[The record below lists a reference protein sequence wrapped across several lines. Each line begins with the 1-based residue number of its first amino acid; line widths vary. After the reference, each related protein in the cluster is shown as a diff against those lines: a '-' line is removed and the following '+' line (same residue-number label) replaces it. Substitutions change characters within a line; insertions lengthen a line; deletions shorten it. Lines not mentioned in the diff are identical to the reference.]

1 MDHFTSS
8 SYVSTITII
17 ITIIL
22 TLTTIPA
29 TLCRRSDEFNACSK
43 TFTCG
48 NMTGLSYPFYGL
60 NRPQYCGHP
69 GFELLNCDQ
78 NTQKIQIMILSQKFY
93 VFDINS
99 TASTMRVARQDFF
112 DGSGCP
118 LVLANITIDFSIFQY
133 TDLDANMTLI
143 YDKCALKCP
152 NFSCPWGGTKSVPYL
167 PICFLTDK
175 LMVKFNMSNVIC
187 PKKLMLPVHKTDVL
201 AMDEAGRYLPTSAW
215 NGFQLKW
222 NANDGLCQECV
233 GSGGQCGHDSKSN
246 KFFCFCTD
254 ESKCPFPG
262 SIDKGRRISLSK
274 LNVALIACFS
284 VTGICLIILLVI
296 FFRRRYSSKDR
307 VDQRERRTNV
317 ETFLRGHGS
326 SGPKRY
332 TYNDLKKITNSFK
345 DKLGEGG
352 YGSVYKGILQN
363 GTPVAIKMLHRSK
376 EEGAEFINEVA
387 SIGNTNHVNVVKL
400 YGFCYEGHRRGLV
413 YEFMANGSLEKFLY
427 TGGESDNDHHSLGW
441 ETLFE
446 IAIGVARGLEYLHR
460 GCNTRILHF
469 DIKPHNILLDENFCP
484 KISDFGLSK
493 SCPQKDSLISMSEA
507 RGTIGYI
514 APEVFLKSFGGVS
527 YKSDVYSYGMLVLEM
542 VGCRRKVYLEGEI
555 SSEQSFPDWIYRQL
569 EAGDEENEEESGL
582 IHEEMEMQRKMIVV
596 SLWCVK
602 TNPSSRPPM
611 SKVVE
616 MLEGTPESL
625 QVPRAASL
633 SASLLSQQRADSDIS
648 SFNDQQSRS
657 SRNNQ
662 FSNQA

>member
-1 MDHFTSS
+1 MDNLTFSFH
-8 SYVSTITII
+8 I

-48 NMTGLSYPFYGL
+48 NIKGLSYPFYGL
-60 NRPQYCGHP
+60 SRPQYCGHP
-69 GFELLNCDQ
+69 GFELLDCDQ
-78 NTQKIQIMILSQKFY
+78 NNQTNKIMILSQKFY
-93 VFDINS
+93 VSHINLTS
-99 TASTMRVARQDFF
+99 STMNVARQDFS
-112 DGSGCP
+112 DGFGCP
-118 LVLANITIDFSIFQY
+118 LTLVNITIDFSLFQY
-133 TDLDANMTLI
+133 TNSDSNITLL
-143 YDKCALKCP
+143 YDECASKCK
-152 NFSCPWGGTKSVPYL
+152 NFSCPWGGGKSL

-175 LMVKFNMSNVIC
+175 LMLKFNMSKVVC
-187 PKKLMLPVHKTDVL
+187 PNKLFLPVQNTDL
-201 AMDEAGRYLPTSAW
+201 IAMDKAGEYMPFSAK
-215 NGFQLKW
+215 NGFELKW
-222 NANDGLCQECV
+222 NANDGLCRECV
-233 GSGGQCGHDSKSN
+233 RSGGQCGHDFKSN

-262 SIDKGRRISLSK
+262 SINKGRRIAGISLTK
-274 LNVALIACFS
+274 LNVALIGCFS

-307 VDQRERRTNV
+307 VDRRERRTNV

-363 GTPVAIKMLHRSK
+363 GTPVAVKMLHKSK

-400 YGFCYEGHRRGLV
+400 FGFCYEGNRRGLV

-427 TGGESDNDHHSLGW
+427 TGDNSDNHHHSLGW

-493 SCPQKDSLISMSEA
+493 SCPQKDSIISMSEA

-542 VGCRRKVYLEGEI
+542 VGCRRKVEVEGEV
-555 SSEQSFPDWIYRQL
+555 SSEQAFPEWIYEQL
-569 EAGDEENEEESGL
+569 EASIENGL

-602 TNPSSRPPM
+602 TNPSRRPPM

-633 SASLLSQQRADSDIS
+633 SMSLQSQHRADGGGIS
-648 SFNDQQSRS
+648 SFYDQQQSRLG
-657 SRNNQ
+657 RNNQ
-662 FSNQA
+662 FSDEY

>member
-1 MDHFTSS
+1 MDNLTFSFH
-8 SYVSTITII
+8 II
-17 ITIIL
+17 VIIL

-48 NMTGLSYPFYGL
+48 NMKGLSYPFYGL

-78 NTQKIQIMILSQKFY
+78 NTQQIQMMILSQKFY
-93 VFDINS
+93 VLAINS
-99 TASTMRVARQDFF
+99 TASTMTVARQDFF
-112 DGSGCP
+112 DGFGCP
-118 LVLANITIDFSIFQY
+118 SALVNITIDFSLFQY
-133 TDLDANMTLI
+133 TNSDSNITLI
-143 YDKCALKCP
+143 YGDCVSKCSR
-152 NFSCPWGGTKSVPYL
+152 FSCPLSGE
-167 PICFLTDK
+167 ICFLTDK
-175 LMVKFNMSNVIC
+175 LMLKFNMSKVVC
-187 PKKLMLPVHKTDVL
+187 PNKLFLPVHKTDL
-201 AMDEAGRYLPTSAW
+201 MAMDKANDGYYLPSSAR
-215 NGFQLKW
+215 NGFELKW
-222 NANDGLCQECV
+222 NANDGLCRQCV

-262 SIDKGRRISLSK
+262 SINKRRRIAGISLTK
-274 LNVALIACFS
+274 LNVALIGCFS

-307 VDQRERRTNV
+307 VDRRERRINV
-317 ETFLRGHGS
+317 ETFLRGHES

-363 GTPVAIKMLHRSK
+363 GTPVAVKMLHKSK
-376 EEGAEFINEVA
+376 EEVAEFINEVA

-400 YGFCYEGHRRGLV
+400 LGFCYEGNKRGLV

-427 TGGESDNDHHSLGW
+427 TGDKSDNHHSLGW

-469 DIKPHNILLDENFCP
+469 DIKPHNILLAENFCP

-542 VGCRRKVYLEGEI
+542 VGCRRKVDVEGEV
-555 SSEQSFPDWIYRQL
+555 SSEQSFPEWIYEQL
-569 EAGDEENEEESGL
+569 EASVENEQENDGL

-602 TNPSSRPPM
+602 TNPSRRPPM

-633 SASLLSQQRADSDIS
+633 SMSLQSQHRADGGIS
-648 SFNDQQSRS
+648 SFYDQQQSRLG
-657 SRNNQ
+657 RNNQ
-662 FSNQA
+662 FSDEY

>member
-1 MDHFTSS
+1 MDNFTSS
-8 SYVSTITII
+8 YISTIPFII
-17 ITIIL
+17 IIFL
-22 TLTTIPA
+22 TLTTLPA
-29 TLCRRSDEFNACSK
+29 TLCRHSVEFNACSK

-48 NMTGLSYPFYGL
+48 NITGLSYPFYGL

-69 GFELLNCDQ
+69 GFELLDCDQ
-78 NTQKIQIMILSQKFY
+78 NTRRNQIMILSQNFY
-93 VFDINS
+93 VFDINLTS
-99 TASTMRVARQDFF
+99 STMNVARQDFSDRF
-112 DGSGCP
+112 GCP
-118 LVLANITIDFSIFQY
+118 LSLVNITIDFSLFEY
-133 TDLDANMTLI
+133 TNSDSNITLI
-143 YDKCALKCP
+143 YGECVSKCS
-152 NFSCPWGGTKSVPYL
+152 NFSCPWGGVKSL

-175 LMVKFNMSNVIC
+175 LMLKLNMSQVMC
-187 PKKLMLPVHKTDVL
+187 PNKLFLPVHNTDL
-201 AMDEAGRYLPTSAW
+201 MAMDKGGGYYLPSSAF
-215 NGFQLKW
+215 NGFELKW
-222 NANDGLCQECV
+222 NANDGLCKECV
-233 GSGGQCGHDSKSN
+233 RSGGQCGHDSTSN
-246 KFFCFCTD
+246 KFFCFCAD

-262 SIDKGRRISLSK
+262 SINKGRRISLTK

-284 VTGICLIILLVI
+284 VTGICLIIFLVI

-307 VDQRERRTNV
+307 VDRRERRINV

-363 GTPVAIKMLHRSK
+363 GTPVAVKMLHKSK
-376 EEGAEFINEVA
+376 EEVAEFINEVA
-387 SIGNTNHVNVVKL
+387 SIGSTNHVNVVKL
-400 YGFCYEGHRRGLV
+400 FGFCYEGNKRGLV

-427 TGGESDNDHHSLGW
+427 TGDKSDKDHHSLGW

-542 VGCRRKVYLEGEI
+542 VGCRRKVDVEGEV
-555 SSEQSFPDWIYRQL
+555 SSEHSFPEWIYEQL
-569 EAGDEENEEESGL
+569 EASIKNEQENDGL
-582 IHEEMEMQRKMIVV
+582 IYEEIEMQRKMIVV

-602 TNPSSRPPM
+602 TNPSRRPPM

-633 SASLLSQQRADSDIS
+633 SMSLQSQHRTDCGIN
-648 SFNDQQSRS
+648 SFYNQQQSRL

-662 FSNQA
+662 FSDEY

>member
-1 MDHFTSS
+1 
-8 SYVSTITII
+8 
-17 ITIIL
+17 
-22 TLTTIPA
+22 
-29 TLCRRSDEFNACSK
+29 
-43 TFTCG
+43 
-48 NMTGLSYPFYGL
+48 
-60 NRPQYCGHP
+60 
-69 GFELLNCDQ
+69 
-78 NTQKIQIMILSQKFY
+78 MILSQEFY
-93 VFDINS
+93 VFGINV

-112 DGSGCP
+112 NGSGCP
-118 LVLANITIDFSIFQY
+118 LTLANVTIDFSIFQY
-133 TDLDANMTLI
+133 TDLDSNITLI

-152 NFSCPWGGTKSVPYL
+152 NFKCPGIGTNPM
-167 PICFLTDK
+167 PFCFLTDK
-175 LMVKFNMSNVIC
+175 LMVKFNMSHVMC
-187 PKKLMLPVHKTDVL
+187 PNKLLLPVHKTDVL
-201 AMDEAGRYLPTSAW
+201 AMDEAGQYLPISAW

-222 NANDGLCQECV
+222 NANDVC
-233 GSGGQCGHDSKSN
+233 
-246 KFFCFCTD
+246 
-254 ESKCPFPG
+254 
-262 SIDKGRRISLSK
+262 I
-274 LNVALIACFS
+274 S
-284 VTGICLIILLVI
+284 VTGICLIILLIIV
-296 FFRRRYSSKDR
+296 FRRRYSSKDR
-307 VDQRERRTNV
+307 VDQRERRINV

-326 SGPKRY
+326 SCPKRY

-363 GTPVAIKMLHRSK
+363 GTPVAVKMLHRSK

-400 YGFCYEGHRRGLV
+400 LGFCYEGHRRGLV

-427 TGGESDNDHHSLGW
+427 TGDESDNHHLLGW

-446 IAIGVARGLEYLHR
+446 IVIGVARGLEYLHR

-493 SCPQKDSLISMSEA
+493 SCPQKDSIISMSEA

-542 VGCRRKVYLEGEI
+542 VGCRRKVNVEGVV
-555 SSEQSFPDWIYRQL
+555 SSEQSFPEWIYEQL
-569 EAGDEENEEESGL
+569 EAGAENEQESGL
-582 IHEEMEMQRKMIVV
+582 IQEEMEMQRKMIVV

-616 MLEGTPESL
+616 MLEAAPEFL
-625 QVPRAASL
+625 QVPRASSL
-633 SASLLSQQRADSDIS
+633 SASLQSQHNANGGIS
-648 SFNDQQSRS
+648 SFYDQQSGS
-657 SRNNQ
+657 GRNNQ
-662 FSNQA
+662 LSDQY

>member
-1 MDHFTSS
+1 MYNLTFSFHI
-8 SYVSTITII
+8 STITII

-29 TLCRRSDEFNACSK
+29 TLCRRSHEFNACSK

-69 GFELLNCDQ
+69 GFELLDCDQ
-78 NTQKIQIMILSQKFY
+78 NTQRNKIMILSQKFY
-93 VFDINS
+93 VSHINLTS
-99 TASTMRVARQDFF
+99 STMNIARQDFS
-112 DGSGCP
+112 DGFGCP
-118 LVLANITIDFSIFQY
+118 LALVNITIDFSLFEY
-133 TDLDANMTLI
+133 TNSDSNITLI
-143 YDKCALKCP
+143 YDECASKCP
-152 NFSCPWGGTKSVPYL
+152 SFPCPWGEAKSL

-175 LMVKFNMSNVIC
+175 LMIKFNMSKVVC
-187 PKKLMLPVHKTDVL
+187 PNKLFLPVHNTDVL
-201 AMDEAGRYLPTSAW
+201 ATDEAGVYRPLSAW
-215 NGFQLKW
+215 NGFELKW
-222 NANDGLCQECV
+222 NANDGLCRECV
-233 GSGGQCGHDSKSN
+233 GSGGQCGHDSESN

-262 SIDKGRRISLSK
+262 SIKKGRRIAGISLTK
-274 LNVALIACFS
+274 LNIILIACFS

-307 VDQRERRTNV
+307 VDRRERKSNV
-317 ETFLRGHGS
+317 EAFLRGHGS

-363 GTPVAIKMLHRSK
+363 GAPVAVKMLHRSK

-400 YGFCYEGHRRGLV
+400 FRFCYEGNKRGLV

-427 TGGESDNDHHSLGW
+427 TGDKSDNHHSLGW

-493 SCPQKDSLISMSEA
+493 SCPQKDSIISMSEA

-514 APEVFLKSFGGVS
+514 APEVFLRSFGGVS

-542 VGCRRKVYLEGEI
+542 VGCRRQVDVEGEV
-555 SSEQSFPDWIYRQL
+555 SSEQSFPEWIYEQL
-569 EAGDEENEEESGL
+569 EVENEHESEL
-582 IHEEMEMQRKMIVV
+582 IYKEMEMQRKMIVV

-633 SASLLSQQRADSDIS
+633 SASLLSQQREDSGINS
-648 SFNDQQSRS
+648 YNDQQSRFG
-657 SRNNQ
+657 RNNQ
-662 FSNQA
+662 FSDEY